1 LLRRMYANNHPRNA
15 VPALLGTI
23 AIIIS
28 NAGFYKISRRTTFLS
43 GERIHISY
51 LANGIRKKEI

>member
-1 LLRRMYANNHPRNA
+1 MYANNHPRNA